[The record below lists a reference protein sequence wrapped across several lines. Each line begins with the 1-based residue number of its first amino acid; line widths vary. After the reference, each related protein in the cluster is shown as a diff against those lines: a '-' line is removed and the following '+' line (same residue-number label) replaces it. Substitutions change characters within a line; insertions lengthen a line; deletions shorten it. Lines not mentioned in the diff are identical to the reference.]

1 MTDIQEFLIQSNL
14 PVLVLTITIVCIVVL
29 GYLEYRNIMDR
40 FDMLENRFESLTKK
54 VKKDIE
60 SFESNNNS
68 KETSTATKDE
78 NVESKEDS
86 VDDKE
91 DTIEVKV
98 DGKEDVSSPKENKK
112 ENVLSQL
119 PTSLERMDPVQAMFS
134 SMAGAGM
141 MGGPSVMMNIPSSR
155 NTFNEFKF
163 EEEQILSET
172 GSHVSEKDTK
182 IEEDFEKLKG
192 DKDKDKDKEK
202 SKGEEDYDSYSEESY
217 TESEEDEKDEK
228 DEKVEKVDV
237 KKININDG
245 MSVSE
250 LKAICK
256 SKNLSVSEP
265 ASEISSK

>member
-40 FDMLENRFESLTKK
+40 FEMLENRFESLTKK

-60 SFESNNNS
+60 SFESNQLS
-68 KETSTATKDE
+68 KETSPTMKDE
-78 NVESKEDS
+78 NVEGKEDS

-98 DGKEDVSSPKENKK
+98 DGKDVSSPKENKE

-141 MGGPSVMMNIPSSR
+141 MRGPSVMMEIPSSR

-172 GSHVSEKDTK
+172 GSHVSEKDNK
-182 IEEDFEKLKG
+182 IEEDFEKLKEDKG
-192 DKDKDKDKEK
+192 KDKSKE
-202 SKGEEDYDSYSEESY
+202 EEDYDSYSEESY
-217 TESEEDEKDEK
+217 TESEEDEK

-256 SKNLSVSEP
+256 SKNLS
-265 ASEISSK
+265 ISGNKAQLIERINSN

>member
-1 MTDIQEFLIQSNL
+1 
-14 PVLVLTITIVCIVVL
+14 
-29 GYLEYRNIMDR
+29 
-40 FDMLENRFESLTKK
+40 

-60 SFESNNNS
+60 SFESNNN
-68 KETSTATKDE
+68 KETSPTTKDE

-141 MGGPSVMMNIPSSR
+141 MRGPSVMMNIPSSG

-172 GSHVSEKDTK
+172 GSHVSEKDNK
-182 IEEDFEKLKG
+182 IEEDFEKLK
-192 DKDKDKDKEK
+192 DDKEKEKEKDKDKSKEK
-202 SKGEEDYDSYSEESY
+202 SKEEEDYDSYSEESY
-217 TESEEDEKDEK
+217 TDSEEDEK

-256 SKNLSVSEP
+256 SKNLSVSGNKAQLIER
-265 ASEISSK
+265 INSK

>member
-1 MTDIQEFLIQSNL
+1 
-14 PVLVLTITIVCIVVL
+14 
-29 GYLEYRNIMDR
+29 
-40 FDMLENRFESLTKK
+40 
-54 VKKDIE
+54 
-60 SFESNNNS
+60 
-68 KETSTATKDE
+68 
-78 NVESKEDS
+78 
-86 VDDKE
+86 
-91 DTIEVKV
+91 
-98 DGKEDVSSPKENKK
+98 SSPKEDKK

-134 SMAGAGM
+134 SMTSAGL
-141 MGGPSVMMNIPSSR
+141 MGGSASVMMNIPSSG

-172 GSHVSEKDTK
+172 GSHVSEKDNK

-202 SKGEEDYDSYSEESY
+202 SKEEEDYDSYSEESY

-256 SKNLSVSEP
+256 SKNLSVSGNKAQLIER
-265 ASEISSK
+265 INSK

>member
-1 MTDIQEFLIQSNL
+1 
-14 PVLVLTITIVCIVVL
+14 
-29 GYLEYRNIMDR
+29 
-40 FDMLENRFESLTKK
+40 
-54 VKKDIE
+54 
-60 SFESNNNS
+60 
-68 KETSTATKDE
+68 
-78 NVESKEDS
+78 
-86 VDDKE
+86 
-91 DTIEVKV
+91 
-98 DGKEDVSSPKENKK
+98 
-112 ENVLSQL
+112 
-119 PTSLERMDPVQAMFS
+119 
-134 SMAGAGM
+134 

-182 IEEDFEKLKG
+182 IEEDFEKLKD
-192 DKDKDKDKEK
+192 DKGKDK

-256 SKNLSVSEP
+256 SKNLSVSGNKAQLIER
-265 ASEISSK
+265 INSK

>member
-1 MTDIQEFLIQSNL
+1 MTAIQEFLIQSNL

-29 GYLEYRNIMDR
+29 GYLEYRNIVDR

-68 KETSTATKDE
+68 KETSPTMKDE
-78 NVESKEDS
+78 NVEGKEDS

-141 MGGPSVMMNIPSSR
+141 MRGPSVMMNIPSSG

-172 GSHVSEKDTK
+172 GSHVSEKDNK
-182 IEEDFEKLKG
+182 IEEDFEKLK
-192 DKDKDKDKEK
+192 D
-202 SKGEEDYDSYSEESY
+202 SKGNDKGKEEEHDDSYSEESY
-217 TESEEDEKDEK
+217 TDSEEDEK

-256 SKNLSVSEP
+256 SKNLSVSGNKAQLIER
-265 ASEISSK
+265 INSK

>member
-1 MTDIQEFLIQSNL
+1 
-14 PVLVLTITIVCIVVL
+14 
-29 GYLEYRNIMDR
+29 
-40 FDMLENRFESLTKK
+40 
-54 VKKDIE
+54 
-60 SFESNNNS
+60 
-68 KETSTATKDE
+68 
-78 NVESKEDS
+78 
-86 VDDKE
+86 
-91 DTIEVKV
+91 
-98 DGKEDVSSPKENKK
+98 
-112 ENVLSQL
+112 
-119 PTSLERMDPVQAMFS
+119 MDPVQAMFS

-256 SKNLSVSEP
+256 SKNLLKEYYSVIFEWLKKCESLFGFKDLTNYDKTRILKK
-265 ASEISSK
+265 SQGY

>member
-1 MTDIQEFLIQSNL
+1 MTAIQEFLIQSNL

-29 GYLEYRNIMDR
+29 GYLEYRNIVDR

-68 KETSTATKDE
+68 KETSPTMKDE
-78 NVESKEDS
+78 NVEGKEDS

-98 DGKEDVSSPKENKK
+98 DVSSPKENKK
-112 ENVLSQL
+112 EDVLSQL

-141 MGGPSVMMNIPSSR
+141 MRGPSVMMEIPSSR

-172 GSHVSEKDTK
+172 GSHVSEKDNK

-192 DKDKDKDKEK
+192 DKEKDKEK
-202 SKGEEDYDSYSEESY
+202 DKSKEEEDYDSYSEESY

-228 DEKVEKVDV
+228 VEKVEKVDV

-256 SKNLSVSEP
+256 SKNLSVSGNKAQLIER
-265 ASEISSK
+265 INSK